1 MQALFLSY
9 VFVVNNL
16 NTMPWGT
23 SPRFLLTDEMM
34 MFGEQAAE
42 SPPKEEQP
50 PPPPSAPAAV
60 LNKDVAGG
68 LQHHVVPTE
77 RCGALNAYVDV
88 SCIIV
93 MTLVGAVSGRPGC
106 VISCFDLWRLGFIR
120 SFPILN

>member
-1 MQALFLSY
+1 
-9 VFVVNNL
+9 
-16 NTMPWGT
+16 
-23 SPRFLLTDEMM
+23 

-50 PPPPSAPAAV
+50 PPPPPTAV

-88 SCIIV
+88 S
-93 MTLVGAVSGRPGC
+93 L
-106 VISCFDLWRLGFIR
+106 D
-120 SFPILN
+120 ILKS